1 MKILLALLLTLV
13 SFNFTSAQ
21 SNWENFKKQSAPIKK
36 WILLHPFKAKKA
48 YVISLEAQKVADSI
62 SKTNVLDGDAASG
75 QVDAFRHAYWMAHL
89 NQKIGKCAA
98 LSLGRAYERANK
110 KSFRKSRRKAEISSY
125 DKPSKQMDLFNNK
138 IGVTFSKKKIAFSKR
153 ELIFQLITSIK
164 KGEFKI
170 LKKDALGNY
179 VDCANNS
186 ISEVNLILWNNTK
199 CLIDSSK

>member
-1 MKILLALLLTLV
+1 MKIFLALLLILV
-13 SFNFTSAQ
+13 GFNFTSAQ

-89 NQKIGKCAA
+89 NQKIGKCAS
-98 LSLGRAYERANK
+98 LSLGRAYERSNK

-138 IGVTFSKKKIAFSKR
+138 IGVTFTKKKMSILKITKRTKKNFMAKKFFFLGWKIFFIGTSPHGVVGVLPSTLFVLSLKKIA
-153 ELIFQLITSIK
+153 
-164 KGEFKI
+164 
-170 LKKDALGNY
+170 
-179 VDCANNS
+179 
-186 ISEVNLILWNNTK
+186 
-199 CLIDSSK
+199 